1 MREGEDETTEENTL
15 KILRKM
21 ERKDRKKRVL
31 DELDKD
37 LDIRDQ
43 CLGIKRLKSTYTPR
57 SFCRKDEKGN
67 HIPMN
72 KRAEEAASY
81 LDKTQWGQQE
91 DKSEEKVAENL
102 VSKQENFIL
111 KHEPIS
117 QPSEVIPKFYKAY
130 SYSPL
135 PMQSDPHPAKVIY
148 SLPANP
154 ATKDLKRFT
163 TIFSS
168 NK

>member
-1 MREGEDETTEENTL
+1 MPKMYQLWLFSEKYSSHDINATNDGQTADSTLRFKYRLLNSTKEGN
-15 KILRKM
+15 
-21 ERKDRKKRVL
+21 
-31 DELDKD
+31 
-37 LDIRDQ
+37 
-43 CLGIKRLKSTYTPR
+43 
-57 SFCRKDEKGN
+57 
-67 HIPMN
+67 
-72 KRAEEAASY
+72 
-81 LDKTQWGQQE
+81 
-91 DKSEEKVAENL
+91 SEEKVAENL